1 MDVSHVLAVFIGKSM
16 RTNFDI
22 ALAAGTW
29 GCPVPQEALI
39 TAGDTA
45 LFVGAVPGGP
55 RQTGDRP
62 LGPAGVPVN
71 SDEAWFTRTASL
83 CWTATISSAWF
94 EDASEIW
101 EEEPDRYRF
110 RFNFSDAIDR
120 GPISLQPGLNLTRE
134 ASLAIKLAGLQVK
147 NGGLQCQIFPAG
159 ALLLDGQAPAL
170 SAEDAA
176 VETWKYAG
184 DLNVQASRLARAEQA
199 ELRRRLLSR
208 NHRCALCG
216 RLLPPEF
223 LVAAH
228 IKKRSLCTDSE
239 RRDLDNIAMLAC
251 SFGCDIGYELGVLLV
266 NENGE
271 VELNRASPHGKLSSH
286 FSHVVGRQCGA
297 FRPETA
303 GYFTWHREHYS

>member
-1 MDVSHVLAVFIGKSM
+1 M
-16 RTNFDI
+16 RTNFET
-22 ALAAGTW
+22 AVAAGTW
-29 GCPVPQEALI
+29 GCPVPQEAFI

-62 LGPAGVPVN
+62 FGPAGSPVN
-71 SDEAWFTRTASL
+71 SDDAWLTRTASL
-83 CWTATISSAWF
+83 CWTATISSGWF

-147 NGGLQCQIFPAG
+147 NGGLQSQLFPAG
-159 ALLLDGQAPAL
+159 ALLLDGRAPAL
-170 SAEDAA
+170 SAEDTS
-176 VETWKYAG
+176 VETWTYMG
-184 DLNVQASRLARAEQA
+184 DLNVQASRLARAEQS
-199 ELRRRLLSR
+199 ELRRRLLSLG
-208 NHRCALCG
+208 HQCALCG
-216 RLLPPEF
+216 RLLPSEF

-251 SFGCDIGYELGVLLV
+251 SFGCDIGYELGVLIV
-266 NENGE
+266 NENGKIE
-271 VELNRASPHGKLSSH
+271 INPASPFGTLGSYFGHVAGKD
-286 FSHVVGRQCGA
+286 CGA
-297 FRPETA
+297 FRSATA
-303 GYFTWHREHYS
+303 GYFAWHREHYL